1 MEQIKKKVGKKKWR
15 ERQMTVFL
23 RRFLFFLLKIYRDM
37 EWSPERSVGSRGGI
51 FKGHLM
57 VHLKTVTY
65 YLVQRKQID
74 AGARGSSVCG
84 H

>member
-1 MEQIKKKVGKKKWR
+1 MER
-15 ERQMTVFL
+15 EIDDCYFEEFFVFV
-23 RRFLFFLLKIYRDM
+23 FFFLLKIYRDM
-37 EWSPERSVGSRGGI
+37 EWSPERSVGSSSGI

-57 VHLKTVTY
+57 VHLKTITY